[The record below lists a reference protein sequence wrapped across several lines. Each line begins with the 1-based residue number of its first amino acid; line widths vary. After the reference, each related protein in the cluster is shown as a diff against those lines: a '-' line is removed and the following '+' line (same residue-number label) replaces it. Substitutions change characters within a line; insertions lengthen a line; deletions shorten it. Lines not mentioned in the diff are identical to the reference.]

1 MSAARNDHSSDSK
14 KTLYLAFELGW
25 TKWKLA
31 FCANFAQ
38 QPRLREIQARDQAA
52 LEKELAS
59 AKKRF
64 GLPEDAPVTSCYEA
78 GRDGFWLHRWLT
90 QQGLTN
96 LIVDSASI
104 EVNRRQRR
112 AKSDRLDAAK
122 LLGMLLR
129 HAQLRE
135 KVWSVVHVPTPQEE
149 DARQLHRELITLT
162 SQSTEHVNRI
172 KGLLASLGLQI
183 TVDKHL
189 PERLK
194 SLRQWDDS
202 PLPPAMH
209 SRLLREFELLQVI
222 NRQIRELD
230 RQRGQQVR
238 KQQSPAMDQVRRL
251 LGLKGIGIR
260 SAWLY
265 VAEFFSW
272 RKFRNRREVGSL
284 AGLTPTPYTSG
295 QIRREQGISKA
306 GNRRLRW
313 MAIEIAWCWV
323 QFQPQSE
330 LSRWFM
336 RRFGAGNSR
345 QRRIGIVALARKLL
359 VALWR
364 YLETGEVPADAEL
377 ADWRR
382 KVRVGVIPL
391 DVSGGDLVAA
401 E

>member
-1 MSAARNDHSSDSK
+1 
-14 KTLYLAFELGW
+14 
-25 TKWKLA
+25 
-31 FCANFAQ
+31 
-38 QPRLREIQARDQAA
+38 
-52 LEKELAS
+52 
-59 AKKRF
+59 
-64 GLPEDAPVTSCYEA
+64 
-78 GRDGFWLHRWLT
+78 
-90 QQGLTN
+90 
-96 LIVDSASI
+96 
-104 EVNRRQRR
+104 
-112 AKSDRLDAAK
+112 
-122 LLGMLLR
+122 
-129 HAQLRE
+129 
-135 KVWSVVHVPTPQEE
+135 
-149 DARQLHRELITLT
+149 
-162 SQSTEHVNRI
+162 
-172 KGLLASLGLQI
+172 LLASLGLQI

-209 SRLLREFELLQVI
+209 NRLLREFELLQVV

-230 RQRGQQVR
+230 RQRGQQVS

-377 ADWRR
+377 ADWKR

-401 E
+401 G